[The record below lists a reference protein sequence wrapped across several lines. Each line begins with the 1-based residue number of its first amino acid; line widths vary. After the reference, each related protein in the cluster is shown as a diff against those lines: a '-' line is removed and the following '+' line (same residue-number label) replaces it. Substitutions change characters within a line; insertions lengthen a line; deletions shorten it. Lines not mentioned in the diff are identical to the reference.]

1 MAYQMELTR
10 FFADKL
16 LGKRED
22 ISELSRMLEDDA
34 RRYIHSLNDENE
46 AKTR

>member
-1 MAYQMELTR
+1 MAYQAELTH

-22 ISELSRMLEDDA
+22 IAELSRLLEDDA
-34 RRYIHSLNDENE
+34 RRYIHNLSDEND